1 MALQYSVAV
10 RNAQLDAV
18 ETTAGIDGILKVWSG
33 AAPAACATAD
43 SGATLVTITL
53 PTDWMAAASSASKAK
68 SGTWSDTSADAT
80 GTAGHFRLYASDG
93 TTCHV
98 QGEITI
104 TGGGG
109 VMTVDSLSVTAGQ
122 TFTVTGFTLAA
133 GNA

>member
-18 ETTAGIDGILKVWSG
+18 ETTAGTGGILKVRSG
-33 AAPAACATAD
+33 AAPATCATAD
-43 SGATLVTITL
+43 SGTALVIITL
-53 PTDWMAAASSASKAK
+53 PTDWMAAASAASKAK

-93 TTCHV
+93 TTCHA

-109 VMTVDSLSVTAGQ
+109 VMTVDSLTVTAGQ

>member
-1 MALQYSVAV
+1 MALQYSNGI
-10 RNAQLDAV
+10 RNAQLNTVEGTTGTDA
-18 ETTAGIDGILKVWSG
+18 ILKIWSG
-33 AAPAACATAD
+33 AAPANCAAAD
-43 SGATLVTITL
+43 SGTALVIITL
-53 PTDWMAAASSASKAK
+53 PTDWMDQASAAVKVK
-68 SGTWSDTSADAT
+68 SGTWSDASADAT
-80 GTAGHFRLYASDG
+80 GTAGHFRIYASNG
-93 TTCHV
+93 TTCNV

>member
-18 ETTAGIDGILKVWSG
+18 ETTAGIDGILKVRSG
-33 AAPAACATAD
+33 AAPATCATAD
-43 SGATLVTITL
+43 SGTALVIITL
-53 PTDWMAAASSASKAK
+53 PTDWMESASAGLKVK
-68 SGTWSDTSADAT
+68 SGTWSDASADET
-80 GTAGHFRLYASDG
+80 GTAGHFRIYASNG
-93 TTCHV
+93 TTCNV
-98 QGEITI
+98 QGEMTI